1 MGLSA
6 QIIEDVGVRIVV
18 VTTCHDDNDDDDD
31 DDDDDADD
39 DDDRRRR
46 RIGSNKDTEG
56 CDLSIRDIL
65 VLVST

>member
-6 QIIEDVGVRIVV
+6 QIIEDVVRVVV
-18 VTTCHDDNDDDDD
+18 VTTCHDDNDDDDVMMMMMM
-31 DDDDDADD
+31 
-39 DDDRRRR
+39 
-46 RIGSNKDTEG
+46 IGSNKDTEG